1 LFDEGHNLVSMNL
14 PKAIKNMN
22 QKILQEAEMEK
33 ELLKNLAVAEAIVAE
48 DQPLDVE
55 YDLDYDNEMVFKS
68 IPTMDQRIKTEEE
81 NKTDQIRVYSINT
94 WNGSPGLKS
103 WDHDDDN
110 PEK

>member
-1 LFDEGHNLVSMNL
+1 MNL

-33 ELLKNLAVAEAIVAE
+33 ELLKNLSAK

-68 IPTMDQRIKTEEE
+68 ISTIDQRVKTKEE

-103 WDHDDDN
+103 WDHDDDY